1 MLCKKQIALLF
12 FVVLTFAMATPSVA
26 WATNTLND
34 SQEPGSVVVF
44 PLFEKGTVPCPP
56 DLPYGCTPMTGT
68 LPRTSFEVSVV
79 CPNGAT
85 CTDQQDVDIHFE
97 WVCPGFSTVPITCSE
112 RNFTLNTTVNGTIRF
127 SANGGTCQP
136 APGFTNPEGCGA
148 IPAPQCSQGYLIGWV
163 VNESGQPIKFD
174 GLIGDAVL
182 RESSTAVTAYNA
194 IPIQAAPALAT
205 GTLVPVGPGGALR
218 FDSTGYVEVT
228 GTIIGSVQLDFVN
241 AAGLD
246 QDQTSLVLLTL
257 DTLSNKF
264 NYPVDVDLNFYNEGE
279 QPFSNPFEFTC
290 WGETGSLFGQFSL
303 ESSTSP
309 GTGKAL
315 VQSTH
320 AVKTPVSGISD
331 TAGPV
336 TLLGLVI
343 TRECDPA
350 VTSCF
355 SVVPGVGFA
364 PTPLRNFAYPL
375 LNDSV
380 PVPTVFKP

>member
-1 MLCKKQIALLF
+1 MLSKKQITLLF
-12 FVVLTFAMATPSVA
+12 FVVLTFAIATPSVA
-26 WATNTLND
+26 WAGNVLND
-34 SQEPGSVVVF
+34 SQEPGSVLVF
-44 PLFEKGTVPCPP
+44 PLFERGTVPCPP

-68 LPRTSFEVSVV
+68 LPRTSFEISVV

-97 WVCPGFSTVPITCSE
+97 WVCGGAFAGVLCSE
-112 RNFTLNTTVNGTIRF
+112 RNFILNTTVNGTIRF
-127 SANGGTCQP
+127 NPNGGTCQP
-136 APGFTNPEGCGA
+136 APGFTNPEGCGT
-148 IPAPQCSQGYLIGWV
+148 IPVPQCSEGYLIAWV

-205 GTLVPVGPGGALR
+205 GALVPLGPGGALR
-218 FDSTGYVEVT
+218 FDGTGYAEVT

-241 AAGLD
+241 AAGFD

-257 DTLSNKF
+257 DTISNRF
-264 NYPVDVDLNFYNEGE
+264 NFPVNVDLNFYNEGE
-279 QPFSNPFEFTC
+279 QPNSNPFLFTC
-290 WGETGSLFGQFSL
+290 FAETGSLFGTFGL
-303 ESSTSP
+303 ESSFSP

-315 VQSTH
+315 VQSIN
-320 AVKTPVSGISD
+320 AEKVPVLGITD

-350 VTSCF
+350 AASCVTF
-355 SVVPGVGFA
+355 VPGVGTE
-364 PTPLRNFAYPL
+364 PSPLRNFAYPL
-375 LNDSV
+375 LNDSK
-380 PVPTVFKP
+380 PVPTSFRP